1 VPSGGVIL
9 ICAAIGLVFYAG
21 DKVAHWKPIQ
31 KTNHVVC
38 RVATVGQRCKAKGAH
53 DGNRSTGTEST
64 ADHQ

>member
-1 VPSGGVIL
+1 MEALTVPAGGVIL

-38 RVATVGQRCKAKGAH
+38 RVVTVGQRCKPKAKSAG
-53 DGNRSTGTEST
+53 S
-64 ADHQ
+64 Q